1 VATDGRWVPPTNASA
16 QARELLRDDPLHE
29 ASVVQSY
36 FGDRFAAVCAFAEL
50 LAVEGE
56 RRGLLG
62 PREYDRLWERHI
74 MNSAA
79 IVPHLPAGNLADVG
93 SGAGLPGLV
102 VASMEPDRPVT
113 LIEPMERRTVWL
125 RDSIAALGLEN
136 VRVVRARAE
145 EVGEEFDVVTARA
158 VAALDKLVKWC
169 SPLLADGG
177 SMVLLKGRSA
187 ADEIERARF
196 ALRKVGMS
204 AQLIEASTLP
214 GLDSTTVV
222 RVTRLGHG
230 QG

>member
-1 VATDGRWVPPTNASA
+1 VPPTNASA
-16 QARELLRDDPLHE
+16 EARELLRDDPLHE
-29 ASVVQSY
+29 AIAVQSF
-36 FGDRFAAVCAFAEL
+36 FGDRFPAVRAFAEL

-79 IVPHLPAGNLADVG
+79 IVPHLPAGSLADVG
-93 SGAGLPGLV
+93 SGAGLPGLI

-145 EVGEEFDVVTARA
+145 EVGEQFDVVTARA

-187 ADEIERARF
+187 ADEIDRARF

-222 RVTRLGHG
+222 RVTRPGHG